1 MDTVNFFKGLVF
13 LLSLYPLQYSL
24 RSFLNG
30 KINAA
35 VILYPIFFVFY
46 SIHLLL
52 DVIYGVP
59 IYPKKFHSFYLATQ
73 NLETVIIYLLYV
85 VSVTGVFTY
94 LQKKRKYILVEGRK
108 RQSLIVLVIKSF
120 LLLFAIYLSL
130 YFLLSPNPLDYLVYG
145 DIRTVTNSAAKLY
158 YSKVAFFS
166 MISGFIILVLRASD
180 GSRCS
185 QSKRIVYILI
195 LLLDIYLNNK
205 RLVFSFIP
213 LYYLLEVFFSDKKK
227 IPTLKFAISMILM
240 VIAYYSYANFIKLST
255 KVVDND
261 LIYFY
266 LRHELGRDDT
276 MQFAIFQTI
285 VNGRE
290 IMEYRGQ
297 SFISTILN
305 YFPRDFYSNKPYPY
319 SQYFTNSL
327 LYGRVGAGLLGWSV
341 TTSILD
347 EFVSNFHILG
357 LPLSLL
363 FIAYFIKYIDKQTKI
378 NIKLFFMFLFIL
390 LIMVHTSPYGLLVYI
405 AGWVVIK
412 KAFKKSMLSLG
423 LKKVKE

>member
-1 MDTVNFFKGLVF
+1 MDAVNFFKAIVF
-13 LLSLYPLQYSL
+13 TLSLYPLQYSL
-24 RSFLNG
+24 RSFLKG

-59 IYPKKFHSFYLATQ
+59 IYQKKFHSFYLATQ

-85 VSVTGVFTY
+85 VSVIGVFTY
-94 LQKKRKYILVEGRK
+94 FQKKRKYILVERRK
-108 RQSLIVLVIKSF
+108 RQSLVVLVIKSF
-120 LLLFAIYLSL
+120 FLFFAIYLSL
-130 YFLLSPNPLDYLVYG
+130 YFISSPNPLDYLVYG
-145 DIRTVTNSAAKLY
+145 DIRTVTNPAAKLY
-158 YSKVAFFS
+158 YGKVAFFS

-185 QSKRIVYILI
+185 QRKRIVYVFI

-227 IPTLKFAISMILM
+227 IPTLKFAISMVLM
-240 VIAYYSYANFIKLST
+240 VIAYYSYAHFIKLST

-285 VNGRE
+285 VNGRD
-290 IMEYRGQ
+290 IMEYHGQ

-305 YFPRDFYSNKPYPY
+305 YYPRDFYSNKPYPY
-319 SQYFTNSL
+319 SQYFTNNL

-363 FIAYFIKYIDKQTKI
+363 FIAYFIKYIDKQPKI
-378 NIKLFFMFLFIL
+378 NTKLFFMFLFIL
-390 LIMVHTSPYGLLVYI
+390 LIMLHTSPYALLVYI
-405 AGWVVIK
+405 AGWIIIK
-412 KAFKKSMLSLG
+412 KAFKNSMLSLIP
-423 LKKVKE
+423 KKVKE

>member
-1 MDTVNFFKGLVF
+1 MDTVNFFKATVF
-13 LLSLYPLQYSL
+13 LLSLYPLLYSL
-24 RSFLNG
+24 HSFLKG
-30 KINAA
+30 KVNAA
-35 VILYPIFFVFY
+35 VILYPIFFIFY
-46 SIHLLL
+46 SIHLFL
-52 DVIYGVP
+52 DVLYGVP

-85 VSVTGVFTY
+85 VSVIAVFTY

-108 RQSLIVLVIKSF
+108 RQSLIFLVIKSLF
-120 LLLFAIYLSL
+120 LLLAIYLSL
-130 YFLLSPNPLDYLVYG
+130 YFVSSPNPLDYLVYG
-145 DIRTVTNSAAKLY
+145 DIRIVTNPEAKTY

-180 GSRCS
+180 GSGCS
-185 QSKRIVYILI
+185 KRKRIVYIFI

-213 LYYLLEVFFSDKKK
+213 LFYLLEVFFSEKKK
-227 IPTLKFAISMILM
+227 IPALKFAISMVLM
-240 VIAYYSYANFIKLST
+240 AVAYYSYANFIKLST
-255 KVVDND
+255 MVVNND

-276 MQFAIFQTI
+276 MQFAIYQTI

-297 SFISTILN
+297 SFIATILN

-319 SQYFTNSL
+319 SQYFTNNL
-327 LYGRVGAGLLGWSV
+327 LYGRIGAGLLGWSV

-347 EFVSNFHILG
+347 EFVANFHFLG
-357 LPLSLL
+357 LPLSLV
-363 FIAYFIKYIDKQTKI
+363 FIAYFIQYIDNQAKI
-378 NIKLFFMFLFIL
+378 NIKLFFMFLFVL
-390 LIMVHTSPYGLLVYI
+390 LVMLHTSPYALLVYI
-405 AGWVVIK
+405 AGWIVIK
-412 KAFKKSMLSLG
+412 QTFKKSMLSLG
-423 LKKVKE
+423 LKKIKK